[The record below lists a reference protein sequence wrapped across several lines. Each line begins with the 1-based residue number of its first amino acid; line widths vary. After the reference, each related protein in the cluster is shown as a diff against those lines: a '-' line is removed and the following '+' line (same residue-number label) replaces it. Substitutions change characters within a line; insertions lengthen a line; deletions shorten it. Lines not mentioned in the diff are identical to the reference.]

1 MRSPASGVRSS
12 GLRARMRSSGCDS
25 GLMPRTRA
33 SQSSSTASGRITNCG
48 SITPLMI
55 SVASTER
62 FSRVSATCT
71 SAGCAPGRS
80 SLTQV

>member
-1 MRSPASGVRSS
+1 
-12 GLRARMRSSGCDS
+12 
-25 GLMPRTRA
+25 MPRTSA
-33 SQSSSTASGRITNCG
+33 SQTSSTASGRITNCG

-71 SAGCAPGRS
+71 SERLRARQVEPG
-80 SLTQV
+80 TQM